1 MYLHLGQN
9 VVVEEAEIIG
19 IFDMD
24 NTTGSKITRKFLSDA
39 EKAGSVINVSDE
51 LPSSFIVSGKEN
63 VTVYL
68 SQLSPQTLYKRAE
81 TKRLE

>member
-9 VVVEEAEIIG
+9 VVVPQEEIIG

-24 NTTGSKITRKFLSDA
+24 NTTGSIITRRFLNNA
-39 EKAGSVINVSDE
+39 ENEGLIINVSDE
-51 LPSSFIVSGKEN
+51 LPSSFIVSGGKKHK
-63 VTVYL
+63 VYL

-81 TKRLE
+81 SMRLE